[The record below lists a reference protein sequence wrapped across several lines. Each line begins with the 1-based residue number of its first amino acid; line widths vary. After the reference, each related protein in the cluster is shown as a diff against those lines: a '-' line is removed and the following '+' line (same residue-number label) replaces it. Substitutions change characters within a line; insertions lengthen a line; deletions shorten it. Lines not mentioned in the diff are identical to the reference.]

1 MRLIA
6 FGMLIAATQF
16 VGCASIVNGQNES
29 VSVEA
34 KGDSGPVAG
43 ATCSLSND
51 KGKWFVTTPGSTTV
65 HRSSKDMEV
74 RCEKSPLDPGV
85 AMVKSNVKG
94 MAFGNILFG
103 GFIGA
108 GVDMATGAAYDYP
121 TLITVLM
128 GRATAVAAPGNEN
141 PPSKGPD
148 ASTTSTHG
156 PIKDVSSASPA
167 SPAPAASTP
176 QT

>member
-1 MRLIA
+1 VRLVA
-6 FGMLIAATQF
+6 FGLVIAVTQF

-34 KGDSGPVAG
+34 RGDSGPVAG

-65 HRSSKDMEV
+65 HRSANDMEV

-121 TLITVLM
+121 TLISVVM
-128 GRATAVAAPGNEN
+128 GTTTAVAAPPGSGAK
-141 PPSKGPD
+141 PVSPQD
-148 ASTTSTHG
+148 STISTQSRA
-156 PIKDVSSASPA
+156 KEVTRASPA
-167 SPAPAASTP
+167 SPSPTASAPRT
-176 QT
+176 